1 MKKALKSLFRKG
13 EANVVKILCLGVGL
27 AIGLTLL
34 AEVIFQRS
42 YDNFIPRLEDTYRVG
57 ERYMRP
63 SDGGLKEYTQVSG
76 MAAWDSRRIAPR
88 WKPRPVSR
96 NSLLML
102 LCRKTKK
109 EVLCNIYMC
118 DSSFFDVFPL
128 PILMGE
134 PPRTGLEKAGCG
146 YISRELFEM
155 LGQDIIGRTLT
166 WKAFS
171 EIPLHG
177 GRGFRRHARKYAF
190 APFQRG
196 AGFAYHRVGVVGRT
210 KQLGG
215 K

>member
-1 MKKALKSLFRKG
+1 MKKALKSVFRKG

-76 MAAWDSRRIAPR
+76 AVAPGLKAYCPEVEAATRFTKFTADAF
-88 WKPRPVSR
+88 VSED
-96 NSLLML
+96 
-102 LCRKTKK
+102 KK

-146 YISRELFEM
+146 YISRACRNRPPPPGEGALAVHRAFR
-155 LGQDIIGRTLT
+155 DISPQNR
-166 WKAFS
+166 
-171 EIPLHG
+171 
-177 GRGFRRHARKYAF
+177 
-190 APFQRG
+190 
-196 AGFAYHRVGVVGRT
+196 AGLPSRSCKSHRS
-210 KQLGG
+210 
-215 K
+215 